1 LRLLLRFAIP
11 LLAVLAVLAAA
22 LTPVVDSLVGSWLRQ
37 DLRVRSRLIFNSLDG
52 SLPELIASGEGQQ
65 IKRLFNRIAQSE
77 DILAVGWCSN
87 AGKLAASSDDW
98 PSEIQC
104 RRFLP
109 SESVVFQNQR
119 WDHGRLLYAGFPM
132 VSGSTRVGQLVIL
145 NDLSFVAGRSFEGRL
160 YLWALLAV
168 LGLGIAAVTIL
179 TARITLRGWITSLRG
194 VLNDPRPI
202 MERPQNDDP
211 QIAQFLGEIR
221 QLLRDL
227 DISRRTATAIRTDEA
242 AQTHWSPEMLRRV
255 LDNELPG
262 SEIMVVSNR
271 EPYMHV
277 RGDDGEITVQ
287 RPASGLVTAFEAV
300 MRACGGTWI
309 AHGSGSADRE
319 TVDENDGIAVPPGA
333 PNYRLRRVWL
343 DDSEMAGY
351 YYGLA
356 NEGLWPLCHITF
368 SRPIFRQSD
377 WDQYVAVNRKFA
389 EIVIAEAKR
398 PDPVI
403 LVQDYHFALLPRMIR
418 ERLPDATIVTFWHIP
433 WPNPEVFGVC
443 PWREAIVDGLLGSS
457 IIGFHTQLHC
467 NNFIDTADRFIECH
481 IEREDAIISVGEHST
496 QIRPY
501 PISIAWPPP
510 PLEALPPVPECRANV
525 FHRRK
530 LAANTVLGVGVE
542 RLDFTK
548 GIPERL
554 RAVELFLETYP
565 EWVGRFV
572 LLQAAAPSR
581 NILPLYQEV
590 EKEILMLVEQINSR
604 FGREGYMP
612 VILSVRHHE
621 PEEVYELYRAADF
634 CIVSSLHDGM
644 NLVAKEFVS
653 ARDDEQGVLI
663 LSTFA
668 GASRELMEALIVN
681 PFDARATA
689 ETINR
694 ALHMSPGQQT
704 ERMHLMRALV
714 RDNNVFYWAGRMLI
728 DAARVRRRRR
738 IETAIAVV
746 SRRAVSR

>member
-1 LRLLLRFAIP
+1 MRFAIP

-22 LTPVVDSLVGSWLRQ
+22 LTPVVDSLVGSWLRH
-37 DLRVRSRLIFNSLDG
+37 DLRVRSSLIFNSLDG
-52 SLPELIASGEGQQ
+52 SLPELIAKGENEQ

-77 DILAVGWCSN
+77 NILAVGWCSN
-87 AGKLAASSDDW
+87 AGRLAASSDDW
-98 PSEIQC
+98 PSEISCKRPQ
-104 RRFLP
+104 P
-109 SESVVFQNQR
+109 SETRVFQNLR
-119 WDHGRLLYAGFPM
+119 WDHGRLLYAGFPLM
-132 VSGSTRVGQLVIL
+132 AGPAQIGQLVIL

-160 YLWALLAV
+160 YLWALLAI

-179 TARITLRGWITSLRG
+179 TARLTLRGWISSLRD
-194 VLNDPRPI
+194 VLNDPQP
-202 MERPQNDDP
+202 MTERPQNDDP
-211 QIAQFLGEIR
+211 QIAQFVGEIR

-227 DISRRTATAIRTDEA
+227 DISRRTATAIRTDET

-255 LDNELPG
+255 LDSELPG
-262 SEIMVVSNR
+262 SEILVVSNR
-271 EPYMHV
+271 EPYIHV
-277 RGDDGEITVQ
+277 RQENGDITVQ
-287 RPASGLVTAFEAV
+287 RPASGLVTAFEGV

-309 AHGSGSADRE
+309 AHGSGSADRD
-319 TVDENDGIAVPPGA
+319 TVDDTDAIAVPPGA
-333 PNYRLRRVWL
+333 PSYRLRRVWL
-343 DDSEMAGY
+343 DDEEMNGY

-377 WDQYVAVNRKFA
+377 WEKYVAVNRKFA
-389 EIVIAEAKR
+389 DIVVAEAKQS
-398 PDPVI
+398 DPVI

-418 ERLPDATIVTFWHIP
+418 ERLPEATIVTFWHIP

-443 PWREAIVDGLLGSS
+443 PWREALVDGLLGSS

-481 IEREDAIISVGEHST
+481 IEREDAVISVGNHST
-496 QIRPY
+496 QVRPY

-510 PLEALPPVPECRANV
+510 PLETLPPVAKCRVNV
-525 FHRRK
+525 FERWK
-530 LAANTVLGVGVE
+530 LAPNTILAVGVE

-554 RAVELFLETYP
+554 RAVENFLEMYP

-581 NILPLYQEV
+581 NVLPLYQEV
-590 EKEILMLVEQINSR
+590 EKEVLMLVERINNR
-604 FGREGYMP
+604 CGREGYQP

-621 PEEVYELYRAADF
+621 PEEVYELYRAADL

-689 ETINR
+689 ETINQ
-694 ALHMSPGQQT
+694 ALRMSPSQQT

-728 DAARVRRRRR
+728 DAARIRRRRR
-738 IETAIAVV
+738 IESVIAVV
-746 SRRAVSR
+746 SRRATGN